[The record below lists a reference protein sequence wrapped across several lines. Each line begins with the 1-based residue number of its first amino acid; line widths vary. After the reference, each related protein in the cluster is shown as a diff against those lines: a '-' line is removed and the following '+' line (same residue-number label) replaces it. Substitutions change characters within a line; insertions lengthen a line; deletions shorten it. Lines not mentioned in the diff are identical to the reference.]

1 MDIETKKSFNKLKHY
16 LTLFNNAYFD
26 KNHMWILCGIPTRL
40 MLYRINDKTIL
51 GMDYLTDYLQWI

>member
-26 KNHMWILCGIPTRL
+26 KNHMLILYGFPATPKFF
-40 MLYRINDKTIL
+40 RINKNIL
-51 GMDYLTDYLQWI
+51 DIDYLSWI